1 MLMLRM
7 LAGNLLERQ
16 KPYAAYGS
24 PTQSSALPG
33 NGFRFGRPATYSYS
47 QRNLEERPDFANG
60 LKAVIA
66 LRRDARKEQLHER
79 LESACA

>member
-1 MLMLRM
+1 MGHQLKGR
-7 LAGNLLERQ
+7 ATRQ
-16 KPYAAYGS
+16 R
-24 PTQSSALPG
+24 L
-33 NGFRFGRPATYSYS
+33 RFGRPATYSYS